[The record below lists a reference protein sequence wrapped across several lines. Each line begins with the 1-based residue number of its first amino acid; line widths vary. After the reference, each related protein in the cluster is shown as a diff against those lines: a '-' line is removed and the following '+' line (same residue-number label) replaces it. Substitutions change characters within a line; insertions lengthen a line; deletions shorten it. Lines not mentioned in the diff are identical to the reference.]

1 MLDSAIATPADD
13 NIGTL
18 ERLPLHRVAPDL
30 NQPRKA
36 FDDAALQELADSIRT
51 LGVLQPIT
59 VRPKLMGEVG
69 EGDYDFTIVAGE
81 RRWRAAKLAGMGDIP
96 AIIRADLATNPGAVA
111 VLQLVEN
118 LQRADLT
125 LWETATGCRALV
137 DAIGLEAAAQKLGYS
152 KPWVSQRANV
162 CELPEEIRDLIERGL
177 LTDVETAHN
186 LVSLANLDE
195 QGADTVDGWLEDI
208 TNGLPPTREDVRRE
222 LREAREQHEATAAR
236 ERARQQRADQEAEA
250 RAAAQAK
257 RDPLD
262 LTPPDED
269 DEQDD
274 GLGPVANST
283 TKASTTRTE
292 SSHERERRLREEAWT
307 ELMPDCRKLAR
318 ESRKAILT
326 ALDESVPADHRSKE
340 FSITVSQP
348 MTHDECPAKATGA
361 RYHLDVR
368 GSTADAGLIVEALD
382 PKHKVGLSTRVTIA
396 QLRQIE
402 ALLGEFF
409 PVRTTADYGGAG
421 TMPLRGV
428 QLSNADA
435 LIRKTAAAR
444 QQAEQADQAQRRRVE
459 ALLAADTGATTP
471 APAAKSA
478 TKPTKTGKA
487 TATAQ
492 DGDGKADI
500 AAFLKACTQRDA
512 KARTKANDLHA
523 AYVSWA
529 GRHGRTVINITDH
542 RWGHAIEA
550 AGIEKKRSNGF
561 VYIGLKLLIE
571 GDEA

>member
-1 MLDSAIATPADD
+1 
-13 NIGTL
+13 
-18 ERLPLHRVAPDL
+18 
-30 NQPRKA
+30 
-36 FDDAALQELADSIRT
+36 
-51 LGVLQPIT
+51 
-59 VRPKLMGEVG
+59 MGEVG
-69 EGDYDFTIVAGE
+69 EGDYDYTIVAGE

-96 AIIRADLATNPGAVA
+96 AIVRADLATNPGAVA

-162 CELPEEIRDLIERGL
+162 CELPEPIRDLIERGL

-186 LVSLANLDE
+186 LASLADMDE
-195 QGADTVDGWLEDI
+195 QGADTVEGWLEDI

-257 RDPLD
+257 RDPLE
-262 LTPPDED
+262 LTPPDSDED
-269 DEQDD
+269 EGEGDAT
-274 GLGPVANST
+274 PAAKPAP
-283 TKASTTRTE
+283 KASATRAETPY
-292 SSHERERRLREEAWT
+292 ERERRLREEAWA
-307 ELMPDCRKLAR
+307 ELMPDCKRLAR
-318 ESRKAILT
+318 DARKKAISTLT
-326 ALDESVPADHRSKE
+326 EHCGTLLGGERKFDLTISSPLTHTDVPAK
-340 FSITVSQP
+340 P
-348 MTHDECPAKATGA
+348 TGA
-361 RYHLDVR
+361 IYVVQVD
-368 GSTADAGLIVEALD
+368 GNSGDAGLLIEALD
-382 PKHKVGLSTRVTIA
+382 PKIEVYFNARVTVA
-396 QLRQIE
+396 QLRAVERLLARQFRVQTNFNVRGSALADVDMRINKAHE
-402 ALLGEFF
+402 AMEAGEAQAQ
-409 PVRTTADYGGAG
+409 ADSAAIKAA
-421 TMPLRGV
+421 R
-428 QLSNADA
+428 
-435 LIRKTAAAR
+435 AAASHR
-444 QQAEQADQAQRRRVE
+444 AE
-459 ALLAADTGATTP
+459 GS
-471 APAAKSA
+471 APAAKSPA
-478 TKPTKTGKA
+478 KPTKTGKA

-529 GRHGRTVINITDH
+529 GRHGRTVINITDN

-561 VYIGLKLLIE
+561 VYIGLKLLV
-571 GDEA
+571 EAD

>member
-1 MLDSAIATPADD
+1 MLDSAIATPAAED
-13 NIGTL
+13 IGTL
-18 ERLPLHRVAPDL
+18 ERLSLLRIAPDL

-36 FDDAALQELADSIRT
+36 FDAAALQELADSIRT

-69 EGDYDFTIVAGE
+69 EGDYDYTIVAGE
-81 RRWRAAKLAGMGDIP
+81 RRWRAAKLAELDTIP
-96 AIIRADLATNPGAVA
+96 AIVRPDLATNPGAVA

-162 CELPEEIRDLIERGL
+162 CELPEAILDLIERGL

-186 LVSLANLDE
+186 LAALADFDE
-195 QGADTVDGWLEDI
+195 QSADTVEGWLEDI
-208 TNGLPPTREDVRRE
+208 ANGLPPTREDVRRE
-222 LREAREQHEATAAR
+222 LRETRDYYEAEAAR
-236 ERARQQRADQEAEA
+236 ERVRQQRADDEAEA
-250 RAAAQAK
+250 RRAAQAK
-257 RDPLD
+257 RDPLE
-262 LTPPDED
+262 LTPLDDDEGEGDED
-269 DEQDD
+269 
-274 GLGPVANST
+274 GTATKPT
-283 TKASTTRTE
+283 PKASTATRAE
-292 SSHERERRLREEAWT
+292 SPHERERRLREEAWT

-326 ALDESVPADHRSKE
+326 ALDQSVPADHRSKD
-340 FSITVSQP
+340 FAITVSQP
-348 MTHDECPAKATGA
+348 LTHNECPAKATGA
-361 RYHLDVR
+361 RYQLDVR
-368 GSTADAGLIVEALD
+368 GSSADAGLVVEALD
-382 PKHKVGLSTRVTIA
+382 PAHKVGLSTRVTIA

-421 TMPLRGV
+421 TMPVKGA
-428 QLSNADA
+428 QLSNADM

-444 QQAEQADQAQRRRVE
+444 QQAEQADQAHRQRVD
-459 ALLAADTGATTP
+459 ALLAADASEATP
-471 APAAKSA
+471 APAAKSPA
-478 TKPTKTGKA
+478 KSAKAGKA
-487 TATAQ
+487 GAVEQ
-492 DGDGKADI
+492 DSDGKADI

-512 KARTKANDLHA
+512 KARTRANDLHA

-561 VYIGLKLLIE
+561 VYIGIKLLIE
-571 GDEA
+571 AD